1 MAESSRN
8 FSTALPGSVWEF
20 AAASECA
27 LWLSKLSLGHF
38 LEGKV
43 VSPGQPEFEASRT
56 SYWSAQ
62 EQEIAPSC
70 IAIPT
75 SKEDV
80 SVAVTLLNLGGQVF
94 PEECKFAIRSGGHS
108 PYAGSANIALG
119 IILDLQNR
127 SQLEVSTEKSTV
139 EIEPGNR
146 WVNVYSAL
154 EQQGLATVG
163 GRVATVGVSGLVT
176 GGGISFFS
184 GRYGYACDNV
194 QNFGVV
200 LATGEIVN
208 ANATTNSDLWRA
220 LKGGSNNFGV
230 VTSFTLPV
238 FEQGNIWGGQLGID
252 ISAID
257 DVFLAFESFTGNP
270 DFDSYAA
277 LISSV
282 GWIASSNTWM
292 TAHSLEYTKAVDNP
306 PIFDGITSLGPQ
318 FFSTLKI
325 SSLSNITTD
334 MGASIVAS
342 RRQLFASAT
351 YKNSAAMMS
360 AIYEIAQEIAQNLVS
375 VSSLIWVFSFQPIP
389 SIINAKAA
397 AYGGNSLGLEE
408 SDGNL
413 FNILLSPTWDT
424 AEDDG
429 LVYAQARELFRR
441 MEAKA
446 KELDVYHAYI
456 YLNYADSWQDPIA
469 GYGS

>member
-1 MAESSRN
+1 MAESFRS
-8 FSTALPGSVWEF
+8 FSTALLGTVWEF
-20 AAASECA
+20 AAVSEWYPTQFSLDAA
-27 LWLSKLSLGHF
+27 LSVLSDSTNCCLVLGYF

-43 VSPGQPEFEASRT
+43 AGPGQAEFEASRT

-62 EQEIAPSC
+62 EQEITPSC
-70 IAIPT
+70 IVIPT

-80 SVAVTLLNLGGQVF
+80 SVAVAILNLGGQVF

-108 PYAGSANIALG
+108 PYASSANVASG
-119 IILDLQNR
+119 IVLDLQNLN
-127 SQLEVSTEKSTV
+127 QLEVSAEKSTV
-139 EIEPGNR
+139 EIGPGNR

-163 GRVATVGVSGLVT
+163 GRVATVGVGGL
-176 GGGISFFS
+176 
-184 GRYGYACDNV
+184 
-194 QNFGVV
+194 NFEVV

-220 LKGGSNNFGV
+220 LKGGSNNFDV

-270 DFDSYAA
+270 DFDPYAA

-318 FFSTLKI
+318 FFSTLNI

-334 MGASIVAS
+334 MAASTVAS

-351 YKNSAAMMS
+351 YKSSAAMMS
-360 AIYEIAQEIAQNLVS
+360 AIYEIAQEIVQNLVS

-389 SIINAKAA
+389 SIINAKAVA
-397 AYGGNSLGLEE
+397 QGATL
-408 SDGNL
+408 
-413 FNILLSPTWDT
+413 WD
-424 AEDDG
+424 
-429 LVYAQARELFRR
+429 LRR
-441 MEAKA
+441 ATETSST
-446 KELDVYHAYI
+446 Y
-456 YLNYADSWQDPIA
+456 S
-469 GYGS
+469 